1 MKQYALGSPTF
12 AVAELSE
19 KRLGKLHV
27 PAVVVKL
34 SLALPHS
41 LVYRSLHEA
50 LTPISK
56 VVRVV

>member
-1 MKQYALGSPTF
+1 MCFRVGSPTF

-27 PAVVVKL
+27 PAVVVEL

-41 LVYRSLHEA
+41 LVYGSLPEA
-50 LTPISK
+50 LTPTSK